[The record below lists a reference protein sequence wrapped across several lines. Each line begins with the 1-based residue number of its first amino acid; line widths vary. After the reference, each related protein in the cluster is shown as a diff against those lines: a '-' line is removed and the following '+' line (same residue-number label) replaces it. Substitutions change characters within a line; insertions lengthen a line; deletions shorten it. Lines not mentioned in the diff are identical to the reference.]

1 MDAIEPGSDYLWR
14 PKIVIEDFQDPFYG
28 PKSWLNSFRIRMDEW
43 SSGKITRSDRGPK
56 ARASSWLS
64 WSICFCSASRFC
76 SNSLARF
83 SARTD
88 IRKWNKNLLELD
100 LEYPKNRLRQFD
112 KPDQNPREGPVPYA
126 SSLQSPILVLKT
138 KHSRYL
144 ISPSKIC

>member
-1 MDAIEPGSDYLWR
+1 MPKKEARFFASIR
-14 PKIVIEDFQDPFYG
+14 P
-28 PKSWLNSFRIRMDEW
+28 LDEW
-43 SSGKITRSDRGPK
+43 SSGKITRSDRGPTG
-56 ARASSWLS
+56 RASSWLS
-64 WSICFCSASRFC
+64 CSICFCSASRFC

-144 ISPSKIC
+144 ISPSKICYCPKLGGTTKNT

>member
-1 MDAIEPGSDYLWR
+1 MPKKEARFFASIR
-14 PKIVIEDFQDPFYG
+14 P
-28 PKSWLNSFRIRMDEW
+28 LDEW

-83 SARTD
+83 FARTAL
-88 IRKWNKNLLELD
+88 RKWNKNLLELD

-112 KPDQNPREGPVPYA
+112 KPAQNPRKGQVPNA
-126 SSLQSPILVLKT
+126 SALK
-138 KHSRYL
+138 
-144 ISPSKIC
+144 SPSLSLKN

>member
-1 MDAIEPGSDYLWR
+1 MASESRFLWIA
-14 PKIVIEDFQDPFYG
+14 PY
-28 PKSWLNSFRIRMDEW
+28 LNSRPAQSFANRMPKKEARFFASIRPLDEW

-88 IRKWNKNLLELD
+88 IRKWK
-100 LEYPKNRLRQFD
+100 KNRLEFEPEYQKNRPSQFD
-112 KPDQNPREGPVPYA
+112 KPNENPRERPGPYA
-126 SSLQSPILVLKT
+126 SSLQLPILELKNKT
-138 KHSRYL
+138 FTL
-144 ISPSKIC
+144 FDLTV